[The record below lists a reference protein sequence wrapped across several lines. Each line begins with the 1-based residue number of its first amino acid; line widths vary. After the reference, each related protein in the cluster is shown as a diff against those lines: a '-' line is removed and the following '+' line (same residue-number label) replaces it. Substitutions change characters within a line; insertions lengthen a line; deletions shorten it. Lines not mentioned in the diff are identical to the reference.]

1 MLSCLVA
8 LQVLVFVVFC
18 ATDSKRS
25 AVGPHLPVSAKQV
38 AASTC
43 FAPQLS

>member
-1 MLSCLVA
+1 MPCMAA

-25 AVGPHLPVSAKQV
+25 AVGPHLPVSADRTV
-38 AASTC
+38 VSNT
-43 FAPQLS
+43 